1 MSCISALRRKQ
12 KKYADNYDKFH
23 DKFISHEH
31 EYDALSEM
39 KIEQILDIFK
49 KMFDI
54 EHGGIGKEAKFPNIP
69 VMSALL
75 NYFDDED
82 VSSFLTHTADKL
94 CTSGIYDHVNGGFYR
109 YAVDRAWTVPHF
121 EKMLYDNALN
131 ASFLLDMFE
140 KTDNVLYLK
149 IAEKTIDFILTEFNS
164 EFGLITAMDAD
175 SQDDNGKSVEGF
187 YYLVTE
193 KHIEP
198 VAEYIELH
206 EGGVI
211 NLTTTD
217 YDKYV
222 ILEKHFD
229 KLKAANERV
238 KPHKDEKVILS
249 LNMLFCSALLKMFEM
264 SGKEFYMEQATALL
278 GKMKHFLV
286 NGGDELFRINYQ
298 GEIFANT
305 TLEDYAY
312 TIKTI
317 LDFFE
322 VTKEKAFLGEA
333 ASLTEKAIELFY
345 CDGIFFIWIQTRK
358 S

>member
-1 MSCISALRRKQ
+1 M
-12 KKYADNYDKFH
+12 
-23 DKFISHEH
+23 
-31 EYDALSEM
+31 
-39 KIEQILDIFK
+39 
-49 KMFDI
+49 
-54 EHGGIGKEAKFPNIP
+54 
-69 VMSALL
+69 
-75 NYFDDED
+75 
-82 VSSFLTHTADKL
+82 
-94 CTSGIYDHVNGGFYR
+94 
-109 YAVDRAWTVPHF
+109 DRAWTVPHF

-206 EGGVI
+206 EGVI

-222 ILEKHFD
+222 ILEKKHFD

-286 NGGDELFRINYQ
+286 NGDELFRINYQ

-312 TIKTI
+312 TIKKTI

-345 CDGIFFIWIQTRK
+345 CDGIFYLDSNKKVVDTFDDSTLT
-358 S
+358 SG